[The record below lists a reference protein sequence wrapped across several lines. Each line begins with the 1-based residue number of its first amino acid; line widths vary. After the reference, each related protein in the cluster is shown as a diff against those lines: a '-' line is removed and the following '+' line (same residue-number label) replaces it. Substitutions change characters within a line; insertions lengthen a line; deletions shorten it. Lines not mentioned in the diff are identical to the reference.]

1 MKRLLS
7 ILFIIGLIFG
17 QEKIDLKKNNISIGM
32 WDEKTGFSH
41 ISYTYDIHQT
51 ENRSFFLGGGTS
63 ILGWT
68 GTMGWQQYFYKSKFL
83 VSSVITAQRV
93 DNFMWTGF
101 MPTASI
107 LMKYQLFKK
116 AQVKLGL
123 VALSLGGSPHDSKA
137 LSEIFPFIALN
148 WNY

>member
-51 ENRSFFLGGGTS
+51 ENR
-63 ILGWT
+63 
-68 GTMGWQQYFYKSKFL
+68 
-83 VSSVITAQRV
+83 
-93 DNFMWTGF
+93 
-101 MPTASI
+101 
-107 LMKYQLFKK
+107 
-116 AQVKLGL
+116 
-123 VALSLGGSPHDSKA
+123 
-137 LSEIFPFIALN
+137 
-148 WNY
+148 